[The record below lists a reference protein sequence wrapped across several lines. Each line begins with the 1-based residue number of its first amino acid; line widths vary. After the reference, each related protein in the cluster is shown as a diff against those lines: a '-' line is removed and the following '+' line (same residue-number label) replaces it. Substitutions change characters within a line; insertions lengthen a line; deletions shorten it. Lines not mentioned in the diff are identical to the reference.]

1 MSSISRSLENSMRSL
16 VQGIMGVFIFQKEIC
31 AFRSLDQLL
40 EIKITL
46 YIDIRQHIKKQR
58 HHFANKGLYSQSYGF
73 SSSHVW
79 MWDLDHK
86 DDWAPKNWCIWIMVL
101 EKTLES
107 PLDSKEIKPVN
118 PKGNQPWIFIGRT
131 DVEAPVLWPPDV
143 KSQPT
148 GKEPDAGKDW
158 GQEEKGMQM
167 MRWLD
172 GIIDPMHKSLSKLQ
186 EMVKDKEARHA
197 TVHGVTE

>member
-58 HHFANKGLYSQSYGF
+58 HHFANKGLYSQSYVF

-86 DDWAPKNWCIWIMVL
+86 DDWAPKNWCIWLMVL

-118 PKGNQPWIFIGRT
+118 PKGNQPWIFTVRT
-131 DVEAPVLWPPDV
+131 DAEAPILWPPDAN
-143 KSQPT
+143 SQLIE
-148 GKEPDAGKDW
+148 KDSHAGKHW
-158 GQEEKGMQM
+158 RQKEKWQEC
-167 MRWLD
+167 LD
-172 GIIDPMHKSLSKLQ
+172 RKS
-186 EMVKDKEARHA
+186 V
-197 TVHGVTE
+197 V

>member
-31 AFRSLDQLL
+31 AFKSLDQLL

-79 MWDLDHK
+79 
-86 DDWAPKNWCIWIMVL
+86 I
-101 EKTLES
+101 
-107 PLDSKEIKPVN
+107 
-118 PKGNQPWIFIGRT
+118 
-131 DVEAPVLWPPDV
+131 
-143 KSQPT
+143 
-148 GKEPDAGKDW
+148 
-158 GQEEKGMQM
+158 
-167 MRWLD
+167 
-172 GIIDPMHKSLSKLQ
+172 
-186 EMVKDKEARHA
+186 
-197 TVHGVTE
+197 

>member
-1 MSSISRSLENSMRSL
+1 MVLTLWSKSILWKLSMSSISRSLENSMRSL

-101 EKTLES
+101 EKTL
-107 PLDSKEIKPVN
+107 DYFVKEVNGTIK
-118 PKGNQPWIFIGRT
+118 FSHFHGRT
-131 DVEAPVLWPPDV
+131 KKTFW
-143 KSQPT
+143 T
-148 GKEPDAGKDW
+148 
-158 GQEEKGMQM
+158 
-167 MRWLD
+167 R
-172 GIIDPMHKSLSKLQ
+172 
-186 EMVKDKEARHA
+186 
-197 TVHGVTE
+197 